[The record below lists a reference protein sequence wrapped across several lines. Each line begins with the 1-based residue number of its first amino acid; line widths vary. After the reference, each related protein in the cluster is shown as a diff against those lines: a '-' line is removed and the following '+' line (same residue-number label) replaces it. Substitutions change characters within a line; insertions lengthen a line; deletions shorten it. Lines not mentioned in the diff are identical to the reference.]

1 MPKFHDLS
9 EYAAAIGPVI
19 AAVHVNVHA
28 SARKEAAGLLPGFVT
43 DLRFTLPLR
52 PLTRRSLATIYRYGD
67 AAELDAEIRDQL
79 DQGTLEEDGDGA
91 LRPTAKALAFID
103 GLYAVHAAT
112 TERIWAGRDLQ
123 TLADLAGRVVDAAG
137 GVFGAGFGGEPGRE
151 SGGDHGGDPS
161 VEAGGAFAAMA
172 PPYEPVGT
180 PAGVLLFNRLAALR
194 YHRADAHAAAWRAA
208 GLTAGEIVVL
218 GPGPLRDRIER
229 ETNRRAAEPYGAI
242 TEEERALFHDG
253 LLALV

>member
-1 MPKFHDLS
+1 MPKLHDLAD
-9 EYAAAIGPVI
+9 YAATMGPVI
-19 AAVHVNVHA
+19 GAVHVNVHA
-28 SARKEAAGLLPGFVT
+28 SARAQDAGLLPGFLI

-52 PLTRRSLATIYRYGD
+52 PLSRRSLATIYRYGD
-67 AAELDAEIRDQL
+67 AAELDAEIQDHL
-79 DQGTLEEDGDGA
+79 DQGMLEEGGDGA
-91 LRPTAKALAFID
+91 LRATAKALAFID

-123 TLADLAGRVVDAAG
+123 TLADLAGRVIGAAG
-137 GVFGAGFGGEPGRE
+137 A
-151 SGGDHGGDPS
+151 DP
-161 VEAGGAFAAMA
+161 GGAFAAMA

-194 YHRADAHAAAWRAA
+194 YHRADSHAAAWRAA
-208 GLTAGEIVVL
+208 GLTAAEIVVL
-218 GPGPLRDRIER
+218 GPGPLRDRIEW

-242 TEEERALFHDG
+242 TDHERALFHDG

>member
-9 EYAAAIGPVI
+9 EYAATIGPVI
-19 AAVHVNVHA
+19 DAVHVNVHA
-28 SARKEAAGLLPGFVT
+28 SARRAAAGLLPQLGFLT
-43 DLRFTLPLR
+43 DLRFTLPHR
-52 PLTRRSLATIYRYGD
+52 PLTRRSLATIYRYGE
-67 AAELDAEIRDQL
+67 AAELDAEIRDHL

-112 TERIWAGRDLQ
+112 TERIWSGRDLR

-137 GVFGAGFGGEPGRE
+137 ADSGGEPD
-151 SGGDHGGDPS
+151 GDHGGGFNGEP
-161 VEAGGAFAAMA
+161 GGAFAAMA

-208 GLTAGEIVVL
+208 GLTAAEIVAL
-218 GPGPLRDRIER
+218 GPGPPRDRIER
-229 ETNRRAAEPYGAI
+229 ETNQRAAAPYGAI
-242 TEEERALFHDG
+242 TEHERALFHDG

>member
-1 MPKFHDLS
+1 MPKLHDLAD
-9 EYAAAIGPVI
+9 YAADMGPVI
-19 AAVHVNVHA
+19 GAVHVNVHA
-28 SARKEAAGLLPGFVT
+28 SARAQDAGLLPGFLI

-52 PLTRRSLATIYRYGD
+52 SLSRRSLATIYRYGD
-67 AAELDAEIRDQL
+67 AAELDAEIQDHLDRDM
-79 DQGTLEEDGDGA
+79 LEEDGDAENGDAENGEGA
-91 LRPTAKALAFID
+91 LRATAKALAFID

-123 TLADLAGRVVDAAG
+123 TLADLAGRVIGAAG
-137 GVFGAGFGGEPGRE
+137 A
-151 SGGDHGGDPS
+151 DP
-161 VEAGGAFAAMA
+161 GGAFAAMA

-194 YHRADAHAAAWRAA
+194 YHRADSHAAAWRAA
-208 GLTAGEIVVL
+208 GLTTAEIIAL

-242 TEEERALFHDG
+242 TEHERALFHDG

>member
-9 EYAAAIGPVI
+9 EYAATIGPVVD
-19 AAVHVNVHA
+19 AVHVNVHA
-28 SARKEAAGLLPGFVT
+28 SARKEAAGLLPGFLA
-43 DLRFTLPLR
+43 DLRFTLPAR

-67 AAELDAEIRDQL
+67 AASLDAEIRDHL

-91 LRPTAKALAFID
+91 LRPTAKALTFID

-112 TERIWAGRDLQ
+112 TERIWAGHDLQ

-137 GVFGAGFGGEPGRE
+137 GDFGADSGGEP
-151 SGGDHGGDPS
+151 
-161 VEAGGAFAAMA
+161 GGAFAAMA
-172 PPYEPVGT
+172 PPYEPAGT

-208 GLTAGEIVVL
+208 GLTAAEIVAL
-218 GPGPLRDRIER
+218 RPGPVRDRIER
-229 ETNRRAAEPYGAI
+229 ETNRRAAAPYGAI
-242 TEEERALFHDG
+242 TEHERALFHDG

>member
-9 EYAAAIGPVI
+9 EYAATIGPVI
-19 AAVHVNVHA
+19 DAVHVNVHA
-28 SARKEAAGLLPGFVT
+28 SARKEVAGLLPGFLI

-67 AAELDAEIRDQL
+67 AASLDAEIRDHL
-79 DQGTLEEDGDGA
+79 GQGTLAEDGDGA
-91 LRPTAKALAFID
+91 LRPTAKALTFID

-123 TLADLAGRVVDAAG
+123 TFADLAGRVVDAAG
-137 GVFGAGFGGEPGRE
+137 GDSGGELGRE
-151 SGGDHGGDPS
+151 SGGDPS
-161 VEAGGAFAAMA
+161 GEPGGAFAAMA

-208 GLTAGEIVVL
+208 GLTAAEIVAL

-229 ETNRRAAEPYGAI
+229 ETNQRAAAPYGAI
-242 TEEERALFHDG
+242 TEHERALFHDG

>member
-9 EYAAAIGPVI
+9 EYAATIGPVI
-19 AAVHVNVHA
+19 DAVHVNVHA
-28 SARKEAAGLLPGFVT
+28 SARKEVAGLLPGFLT

-52 PLTRRSLATIYRYGD
+52 PLTRRSLTTIYRYGD
-67 AAELDAEIRDQL
+67 AASLDAEIREHL
-79 DQGTLEEDGDGA
+79 DQGALEEDGDGA

-137 GVFGAGFGGEPGRE
+137 AEPGRE
-151 SGGDHGGDPS
+151 SGGDPNGDHGGEPS
-161 VEAGGAFAAMA
+161 GELGGAFAAMA

-194 YHRADAHAAAWRAA
+194 YHRADAHAAAWRTA
-208 GLTAGEIVVL
+208 GLTAAEIVAL
-218 GPGPLRDRIER
+218 GRGPLRDRIER
-229 ETNRRAAEPYGAI
+229 ETNQRAAAPYGAI
-242 TEEERALFHDG
+242 TEHERALFHDG

>member
-9 EYAAAIGPVI
+9 EYAETIGPVI

-28 SARKEAAGLLPGFVT
+28 SARKEVAGLLPGFLI
-43 DLRFTLPLR
+43 DLRFTLPVR
-52 PLTRRSLATIYRYGD
+52 PLTRRALATIYRYGD
-67 AAELDAEIRDQL
+67 AAELDAEIRDHL
-79 DQGTLEEDGDGA
+79 ERGTLEEDGDGA

-123 TLADLAGRVVDAAG
+123 TLADLAGRVLDAAG
-137 GVFGAGFGGEPGRE
+137 ASSTDSGGEP
-151 SGGDHGGDPS
+151 
-161 VEAGGAFAAMA
+161 GGAFAAMA

-208 GLTAGEIVVL
+208 GLTAAEIVAL

-229 ETNRRAAEPYGAI
+229 ETNQRAAAPYGAL
-242 TEEERALFHDG
+242 TEHERALFHDG

>member
-1 MPKFHDLS
+1 MPKTHDLAD
-9 EYAAAIGPVI
+9 YAATMGPVI
-19 AAVHVNVHA
+19 GAVHVNVHA
-28 SARKEAAGLLPGFVT
+28 SARAQDAGLLPGFLI

-67 AAELDAEIRDQL
+67 AAELDAEIQDHL
-79 DQGTLEEDGDGA
+79 DQGMLEEDGDGA
-91 LRPTAKALAFID
+91 LRATAKALAFID

-112 TERIWAGRDLQ
+112 TSRIWAGRDLQ
-123 TLADLAGRVVDAAG
+123 TLADLAGRVIGAAG
-137 GVFGAGFGGEPGRE
+137 ADPG
-151 SGGDHGGDPS
+151 D
-161 VEAGGAFAAMA
+161 AFAAMA

-194 YHRADAHAAAWRAA
+194 YHRADSHAAAWRAA
-208 GLTAGEIVVL
+208 GLTAAEIIVL
-218 GPGPLRDRIER
+218 GPGPLRDGIER

-242 TEEERALFHDG
+242 SEHERALLHDG

>member
-1 MPKFHDLS
+1 MPKLHDLAD
-9 EYAAAIGPVI
+9 YAATMGPVI
-19 AAVHVNVHA
+19 GAVHVNVHA
-28 SARKEAAGLLPGFVT
+28 SARAQDAGLLPGFLI

-52 PLTRRSLATIYRYGD
+52 PLSRRSLATIYRYGD
-67 AAELDAEIRDQL
+67 AAELDAEIQDHL
-79 DQGTLEEDGDGA
+79 DLGMLEEDGDGA
-91 LRPTAKALAFID
+91 LRATAKALAFID

-112 TERIWAGRDLQ
+112 TERIWAGRDLK
-123 TLADLAGRVVDAAG
+123 TLAELAGRVIGAAG
-137 GVFGAGFGGEPGRE
+137 ADPGDAQGATT
-151 SGGDHGGDPS
+151 DL
-161 VEAGGAFAAMA
+161 GAFAAMA

-194 YHRADAHAAAWRAA
+194 YHRADSHAAAWRAA

-242 TEEERALFHDG
+242 TEHERALFHDG

>member
-1 MPKFHDLS
+1 MPKLHDLAD
-9 EYAAAIGPVI
+9 YAATMGPVI
-19 AAVHVNVHA
+19 GAVHVNVHA
-28 SARKEAAGLLPGFVT
+28 SARAQDAGLLPGFLI

-52 PLTRRSLATIYRYGD
+52 PLSRRSLATIYRYGD
-67 AAELDAEIRDQL
+67 AAELDAEIQDHL
-79 DQGTLEEDGDGA
+79 DLGMLEEDGDGA
-91 LRPTAKALAFID
+91 LRATAKALAFID
-103 GLYAVHAAT
+103 GLYAAHAAT
-112 TERIWAGRDLQ
+112 TERIWAGRDLK
-123 TLADLAGRVVDAAG
+123 TLADLAGRVTGAAG
-137 GVFGAGFGGEPGRE
+137 A
-151 SGGDHGGDPS
+151 DP
-161 VEAGGAFAAMA
+161 GGAFAAMA

-194 YHRADAHAAAWRAA
+194 YHRADSHAAAWRAA

>member
-9 EYAAAIGPVI
+9 EYAATIGPVI
-19 AAVHVNVHA
+19 DAVHVNVHA
-28 SARKEAAGLLPGFVT
+28 SARKEVAGLPLGFLT
-43 DLRFTLPLR
+43 DLRFTLPVR
-52 PLTRRSLATIYRYGD
+52 ALTRRSLAGIYRYGD
-67 AAELDAEIRDQL
+67 AASLDAEIRDHL
-79 DQGTLEEDGDGA
+79 ERGMLEEDGDGA
-91 LRPTAKALAFID
+91 LRPTAEALAFID

-112 TERIWAGRDLQ
+112 TARIWAGHDLQ

-137 GVFGAGFGGEPGRE
+137 AAYGREPGGDANGEP
-151 SGGDHGGDPS
+151 SGDAYGEP
-161 VEAGGAFAAMA
+161 GGAFAAMA

-208 GLTAGEIVVL
+208 GLTAAEIVAL

-229 ETNRRAAEPYGAI
+229 ETNQRAAAPYGAI
-242 TEEERALFHDG
+242 TDHERALFHDG

>member
-9 EYAAAIGPVI
+9 EYAATIGPVI
-19 AAVHVNVHA
+19 DAVHVNVHA
-28 SARKEAAGLLPGFVT
+28 SARKEAAGLLPGFLT
-43 DLRFTLPLR
+43 DLRFTLPVR
-52 PLTRRSLATIYRYGD
+52 PLTRRSLATVYRYGD
-67 AAELDAEIRDQL
+67 AAELDAEIREHL
-79 DQGTLEEDGDGA
+79 DQGTLEEAGDGA

-103 GLYAVHAAT
+103 WLYAMHAAT
-112 TERIWAGRDLQ
+112 TERIWAGHDLQ

-137 GVFGAGFGGEPGRE
+137 ADSGAEPGGDHGAEPGGDPSGDPGGEPG
-151 SGGDHGGDPS
+151 
-161 VEAGGAFAAMA
+161 GAFAVMA

-194 YHRADAHAAAWRAA
+194 YHRADGHAAAWRAA
-208 GLTAGEIVVL
+208 GLTVAEIVAL

-229 ETNRRAAEPYGAI
+229 ETNQRAATPYGAI
-242 TEEERALFHDG
+242 TEHERALFHGG

>member
-9 EYAAAIGPVI
+9 EYAATIGPVI
-19 AAVHVNVHA
+19 DAVHVNVHA
-28 SARKEAAGLLPGFVT
+28 SARKEAAGLLPGFLT
-43 DLRFTLPLR
+43 DLRFTLPVR
-52 PLTRRSLATIYRYGD
+52 PLTRRSLATVYRYGD
-67 AAELDAEIRDQL
+67 AAELAAEIREHL

-103 GLYAVHAAT
+103 WLYAVHAAT
-112 TERIWAGRDLQ
+112 TERIWAGHDLQ

-137 GVFGAGFGGEPGRE
+137 ADSGGGGGGEP
-151 SGGDHGGDPS
+151 
-161 VEAGGAFAAMA
+161 GGAFAAMA

-194 YHRADAHAAAWRAA
+194 YYRADAHAAAWRAA
-208 GLTAGEIVVL
+208 GLTAAEIVTL
-218 GPGPLRDRIER
+218 GPGALRDRIER
-229 ETNRRAAEPYGAI
+229 ETNQRAAAPYGAI
-242 TEEERALFHDG
+242 TEHERALFHGG